1 MGKHRLFDL
10 AESPIHDTPKNK
22 EQAGESQMLK
32 CDRRGNREKRE
43 KNAALLF
50 AISSYFIGCY
60 KMRTAIE
67 SYLRLWLEHIMHVC
81 TAENVLFHLKIYISI
96 QCSPSTHKEVIS
108 LGVILGIYEDPTQMM
123 DSLEQLHVEGHRK
136 GFFK

>member
-22 EQAGESQMLK
+22 EQAGESKMLK
-32 CDRRGNREKRE
+32 SDRRGNREK
-43 KNAALLF
+43 NTALLF

-67 SYLRLWLEHIMHVC
+67 SYLRLWLEHILHVC
-81 TAENVLFHLKIYISI
+81 TAENVLFHLKTYIYTVQAIYSQRSDFVGGHSWDI
-96 QCSPSTHKEVIS
+96 RGPDADDGL
-108 LGVILGIYEDPTQMM
+108 LGAAAC
-123 DSLEQLHVEGHRK
+123 
-136 GFFK
+136 

>member
-22 EQAGESQMLK
+22 EQAGESKMLK
-32 CDRRGNREKRE
+32 SDRRGNREK
-43 KNAALLF
+43 NTALLF

-67 SYLRLWLEHIMHVC
+67 TYLRLWLEHILHVC
-81 TAENVLFHLKIYISI
+81 TAENVLFHLKHISL
-96 QCSPSTHKEVIS
+96 QCRPSTHKEVIS
-108 LGVILGIYEDPTQMM
+108 LGVILGI
-123 DSLEQLHVEGHRK
+123 
-136 GFFK
+136 